1 MSFYLFL
8 SNRKS
13 YLFQKLTNQTIEG
26 ESESTLKEDVKKE
39 LDAKWNELSAQERQN
54 LSDEYEQV
62 SVRILSDFFSSRTFS
77 S

>member
-1 MSFYLFL
+1 MDSDLENIDETYDELV
-8 SNRKS
+8 
-13 YLFQKLTNQTIEG
+13 
-26 ESESTLKEDVKKE
+26 KEDVKKE